1 MLCRVLLLSFGLAE
15 GLLQTPL
22 RSAPAPTAFPRSGI
36 LAMAEQQRTRR
47 ELLASAITAGSSLSV
62 LSGLPAAVFAE
73 STLITR
79 QQAYTRYVPRI
90 ERGRDYW
97 ATGLKKLIIAQDWK
111 SISAAVDKK
120 GSIDRIF
127 GPMGLFASS
136 FSSKTISDKTLAM
149 NTAVD
154 ELREAADSLAI
165 AAAGKTSGG
174 FLGFGEKK
182 LDESQ
187 RAQLAKAAYAKGI
200 SAIDK
205 FIMIGND
212 GLGMQFAPLD
222 TIQ

>member
-1 MLCRVLLLSFGLAE
+1 
-15 GLLQTPL
+15 
-22 RSAPAPTAFPRSGI
+22 
-36 LAMAEQQRTRR
+36 MAEQ
-47 ELLASAITAGSSLSV
+47 
-62 LSGLPAAVFAE
+62 
-73 STLITR
+73 TLVTR
-79 QQAYTRYVPRI
+79 QQAYSRYVPRI

-97 ATGLKKLIIAQDWK
+97 ATGVKKAIGSSDWPLLVK
-111 SISAAVDKK
+111 AIDKK

-212 GLGMQFAPLD
+212 GLGMQFAPMD

>member
-1 MLCRVLLLSFGLAE
+1 MALIALTCVAL
-15 GLLQTPL
+15 TPSAS
-22 RSAPAPTAFPRSGI
+22 RSRAPAPLKSAVLTTI
-36 LAMAEQQRTRR
+36 EQRTRR
-47 ELLASAITAGSSLSV
+47 ELLTTAITAGTSLSLV
-62 LSGLPAAVFAE
+62 SALPTAVFAE

-97 ATGLKKLIIAQDWK
+97 STGLKKLIIAQDWK
-111 SISAAVDKK
+111 SISSAVDKK
-120 GSIDRIF
+120 GSVDRIF

-187 RAQLAKAAYAKGI
+187 RAQLAKAAYAKGV

-205 FIMIGND
+205 YIMIGND
-212 GLGMQFAPLD
+212 GLGMQFAPIE

>member
-1 MLCRVLLLSFGLAE
+1 
-15 GLLQTPL
+15 
-22 RSAPAPTAFPRSGI
+22 
-36 LAMAEQQRTRR
+36 
-47 ELLASAITAGSSLSV
+47 
-62 LSGLPAAVFAE
+62 
-73 STLITR
+73 
-79 QQAYTRYVPRI
+79 
-90 ERGRDYW
+90 
-97 ATGLKKLIIAQDWK
+97 
-111 SISAAVDKK
+111 
-120 GSIDRIF
+120 
-127 GPMGLFASS
+127 MGLFASS

-165 AAAGKTSGG
+165 AAAGKTAGG

-212 GLGMQFAPLD
+212 GLGMQFAPMD

>member
-1 MLCRVLLLSFGLAE
+1 MELTSHMVQLPGRFNDNSCFASFLDALMVTQAAMTTSGCEDVLSDSQVLNIALTILKTFFKENKDQERYEDFVRVLARL
-15 GLLQTPL
+15 
-22 RSAPAPTAFPRSGI
+22 
-36 LAMAEQQRTRR
+36 
-47 ELLASAITAGSSLSV
+47 V
-62 LSGLPAAVFAE
+62 
-73 STLITR
+73 
-79 QQAYTRYVPRI
+79 
-90 ERGRDYW
+90 RD
-97 ATGLKKLIIAQDWK
+97 L
-111 SISAAVDKK
+111 DKK

-212 GLGMQFAPLD
+212 GLGMQFAPIE